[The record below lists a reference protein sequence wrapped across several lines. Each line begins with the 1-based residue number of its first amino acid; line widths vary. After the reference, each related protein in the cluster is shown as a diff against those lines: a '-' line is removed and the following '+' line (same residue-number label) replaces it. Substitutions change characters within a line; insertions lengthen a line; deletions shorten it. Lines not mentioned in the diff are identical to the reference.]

1 MTIVKYNAN
10 RPVLRS
16 LLDDFWTSNL
26 FEDRLLNEKKWLPA
40 VNVIEKD
47 HSYIME
53 LIAPGFNKEDFHI
66 SSENGMLMIEGN
78 IENKEEVN
86 EENYTRREFMSTS
99 FSRSFTLPEN
109 IDMENINAT
118 YDKGV
123 LTLEIKKINIPE
135 SKKLEIK
142 VK

>member
-26 FEDRLLNEKKWLPA
+26 FEDRLLNDKKWLPA
-40 VNVIEKD
+40 VNVKETD
-47 HSYIME
+47 NAFVME

-66 SSENGMLMIEGN
+66 SSENGMLIIEGN
-78 IENKEEVN
+78 IENKEEIN
-86 EENYTRREFMSTS
+86 EENYTRREYMSTS
-99 FSRSFTLPEN
+99 FSRSFALPEN
-109 IDMENINAT
+109 IDMENIDAT

-123 LTLEIKKINIPE
+123 LTLDIKKINIPE
-135 SKKLEIK
+135 AKKLEIK